1 LFIITVLASV
11 FRNKNVFLSILD
23 IKELDMKKIYFVL
36 LILLFFKGFSQNDEV
51 VVILLDEFSSLSV
64 EDATIT
70 ISRTS
75 QGLLSNKDGLFKI
88 NIKKPSVIEITHTS
102 YKKMTIKSSSLKEKE
117 NILYLISNTNDLEEI
132 IVTKENPQDILR
144 EVIYNSL
151 SKITIP
157 ANLKVYTREFFKKD
171 NVYSYYND
179 GLLNFQI
186 TGDSKNVKTDILV
199 EQNRAIGLLDA
210 FDKSILGYNLNNLME
225 NYYQFKYL
233 KELLHTRAKK
243 LYSFRLKSYAQ
254 NKDYNYIIVKPL
266 SNVRGELS
274 EYYILYDT
282 KKDLIIE
289 VGSLLPEDRVSKD
302 KDILDFKKRSIFKS
316 EFRTTY
322 RFKNNQYYLANSKE
336 KIGFESNNNKK
347 KVRFEIKSYFVITE
361 FRSKNFKYKDNE
373 VFKDKSLINA
383 KNSVITE
390 FWELDSGIILT
401 KAENDIID
409 SLVK

>member
-1 LFIITVLASV
+1 
-11 FRNKNVFLSILD
+11 
-23 IKELDMKKIYFVL
+23 MKKIYFVFFL
-36 LILLFFKGFSQNDEV
+36 LLFFKGFSQNDEV
-51 VVILLDEFSSLSV
+51 IVILLDEFSSLPV

-70 ISRTS
+70 ISKTS
-75 QGLLSNKDGLFKI
+75 QGFLSNKDGVFKI

-132 IVTKENPQDILR
+132 IVTKENPQDILK
-144 EVIYNSL
+144 EVVHNSL

-171 NVYSYYND
+171 NVYTFYND

-186 TGDSKNVKTDILV
+186 TGDLKSIKTDILL

-233 KELLHTRAKK
+233 NELLHPRAKK

-254 NKDYNYIIVKPL
+254 NEDYSYIIVKPL
-266 SNVRGELS
+266 SDVRGELY

-282 KKDLIIE
+282 KKDLIME
-289 VGSLLPEDRVSKD
+289 VGSLLPEDRVNTD
-302 KDILDFKKRSIFKS
+302 TDFLDLKRRNIFKS
-316 EFRTTY
+316 EFKSTY

-336 KIGFESNNNKK
+336 EIGFVMNNNKK
-347 KVRFEIKSYFVITE
+347 KVRFEIKNYFVITE
-361 FRSKNFKYKDNE
+361 FRPKNFKYKDNE
-373 VFKDKSLINA
+373 VFKEKSLINA
-383 KNSVITE
+383 TNSIITD

-401 KAENDIID
+401 KDEKDIIN